1 MKIFQKHKMKKMMN
15 ILEKIIILNIKK
27 KNMVFIIVMILITME
42 EETRKLI

>member
-1 MKIFQKHKMKKMMN
+1 MN
-15 ILEKIIILNIKK
+15 ILEKIRILNIKK